1 VAVVP
6 QFIAEQVGRRSQS
19 VNNQM
24 TFRRD
29 DRDPEQG
36 WHLSAIQQVE
46 SGEPNGSGLA
56 GR

>member
-19 VNNQM
+19 VNGQM